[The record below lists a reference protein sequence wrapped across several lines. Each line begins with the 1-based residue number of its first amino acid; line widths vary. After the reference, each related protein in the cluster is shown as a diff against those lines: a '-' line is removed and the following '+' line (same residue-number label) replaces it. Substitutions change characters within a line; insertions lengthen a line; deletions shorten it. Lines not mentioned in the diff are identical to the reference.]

1 MKEPTFPPRLSES
14 STDARLVDAL
24 EVAKSY
30 EPADARMQ
38 RALARFDATR
48 GSELDPGASVQ
59 VGRSM
64 FSLKAGAFVAL
75 AMAIGAGW
83 YLHHSS
89 SGTAGPTSSVA
100 AAATMPATIDE
111 VVAPAAPAPVE
122 AKTMRVDELPTAT
135 PLAEKLAPR
144 VRPTTSASTN
154 ATPASFD
161 DELALVEAARTSLAT
176 GDAAGCLSQ
185 LDDYDRRI
193 RAGVFEREVAVMR
206 IEALL
211 ARGEAGRARTLGEAF
226 LTRSPE
232 SPYANRVRSLVTK
245 AAAQQTATP

>member
-24 EVAKSY
+24 EVGKSY
-30 EPADARMQ
+30 EPAEARMQ

-48 GSELDPGASVQ
+48 GSKFDPGASVQ

-89 SGTAGPTSSVA
+89 SGAAGPTSSVA
-100 AAATMPATIDE
+100 APATVDE
-111 VVAPAAPAPVE
+111 VVSRAAPAPVE

-144 VRPTTSASTN
+144 ARPTTAASTN

-185 LDDYDRRI
+185 LDEYDRRV

-211 ARGEAGRARTLGEAF
+211 ARGEAARARALGEAF
-226 LTRSPE
+226 LTRSPD

-245 AAAQQTATP
+245 AAAQKTATP

>member
-48 GSELDPGASVQ
+48 SSELAPGASVQ

-75 AMAIGAGW
+75 AMAVGAGW
-83 YLHHSS
+83 SLHHSS
-89 SGTAGPTSSVA
+89 SGTAGPTPSVA
-100 AAATMPATIDE
+100 APATMPAAVDE
-111 VVAPAAPAPVE
+111 VVAPAAPVE
-122 AKTMRVDELPTAT
+122 AKTMHVDELPTAT
-135 PLAEKLAPR
+135 PMAEKLAPR
-144 VRPTTSASTN
+144 ARPTTSASTN
-154 ATPASFD
+154 TTPASFD

-176 GDAAGCLSQ
+176 GDAASCLSQ

-226 LTRSPE
+226 LTRSPD

>member
-14 STDARLVDAL
+14 STDGRLVDAL

-30 EPADARMQ
+30 EPAEARMQ
-38 RALARFDATR
+38 RALARFDAAR
-48 GSELDPGASVQ
+48 GSELAPGASVQ

-83 YLHHSS
+83 YLRQSNA
-89 SGTAGPTSSVA
+89 GTPGPTASVTA
-100 AAATMPATIDE
+100 PATMLATVDEVATPAAT
-111 VVAPAAPAPVE
+111 APVE
-122 AKTMRVDELPTAT
+122 AKTMHVDELPTAT
-135 PLAEKLAPR
+135 PMAEKLAPR
-144 VRPTTSASTN
+144 ARPTTSASTN
-154 ATPASFD
+154 TMPASFD
-161 DELALVEAARTSLAT
+161 DELALVEAARTSLAR
-176 GDAAGCLSQ
+176 GDTAGCLSQ
-185 LDDYDRRI
+185 LDEYDRRV

-211 ARGEAGRARTLGEAF
+211 ARGEAARARTLGEAF
-226 LTRSPE
+226 LTRSPD